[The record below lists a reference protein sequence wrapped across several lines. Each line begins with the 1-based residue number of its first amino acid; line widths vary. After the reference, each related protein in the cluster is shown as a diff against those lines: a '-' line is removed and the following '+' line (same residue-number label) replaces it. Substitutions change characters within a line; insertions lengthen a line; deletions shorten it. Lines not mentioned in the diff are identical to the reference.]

1 MTIAINC
8 SSQVYLEKC
17 KYVIKE
23 NKMIDFIDATLELD
37 SDDNSDGSE
46 CE

>member
-1 MTIAINC
+1 MKIVAKC
-8 SSQVYLEKC
+8 YSQVYLEKC

-23 NKMIDFIDATLELD
+23 NKMTNFTDAALELD
-37 SDDNSDGSE
+37 SGYNSDGSE